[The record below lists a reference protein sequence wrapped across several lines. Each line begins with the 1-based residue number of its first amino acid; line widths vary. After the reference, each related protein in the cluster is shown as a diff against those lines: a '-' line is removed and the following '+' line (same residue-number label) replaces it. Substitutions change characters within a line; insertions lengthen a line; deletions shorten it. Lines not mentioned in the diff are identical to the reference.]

1 MENYL
6 IFATYIVFYCLIH
19 SLLAD
24 PFILKD
30 IYDKWWYRAFYV
42 FQSVILLFPMV
53 FFYFKLPDTPFF
65 TPASP
70 VKEIL
75 LVVFISALLFGL
87 YSAKSYDNMSFFGIK
102 QIKKHLGS
110 GVEHFEVH
118 RELTSHG
125 ALRYVRHPYY
135 FTGIVLLWSR
145 PLFVKDLIL
154 NVVFS
159 LYFILGSINE
169 ERKLKIIFGEQYKK
183 YAENVPMLLPKF
195 VNPMYWLKSKN
206 GKN

>member
-6 IFATYIVFYCLIH
+6 IFATYIVFYCFVH

-30 IYDKWWYRAFYV
+30 IYNEWWYRASYV

-53 FFYFKLPDTPFF
+53 FFYFKLPDTSFF
-65 TPASP
+65 NPASP
-70 VKEIL
+70 IREML
-75 LVVFISALLFGL
+75 LVIFLFALLFGL
-87 YSAKSYDNMSFFGIK
+87 YAAKSYDNKSFLGIK
-102 QIKKHLGS
+102 QIKKHLDS

-145 PLFVKDLIL
+145 PLFVKDLVL
-154 NVVFS
+154 NIVFS

-169 ERKLKIIFGEQYKK
+169 ERKLKIIFGEQYRT

-195 VNPMYWLKSKN
+195 LNPLYWLKK
-206 GKN
+206 

>member
-6 IFATYIVFYCLIH
+6 IFATYIVFYCFVH

-30 IYDKWWYRAFYV
+30 IYNEWWYRASYV

-53 FFYFKLPDTPFF
+53 FFYFKLPDTSFF
-65 TPASP
+65 NPASP
-70 VKEIL
+70 IREML
-75 LVVFISALLFGL
+75 LVIFLFALLFGL
-87 YSAKSYDNMSFFGIK
+87 YAAKSYDNKSFLGIK

-110 GVEHFEVH
+110 GVEHFKVH

-135 FTGIVLLWSR
+135 FTGLVLLWSR
-145 PLFVKDLIL
+145 PLFIKDLIL
-154 NVVFS
+154 NVIFS
-159 LYFILGSINE
+159 LYFVLGSINE
-169 ERKLKIIFGEQYKK
+169 ERKLKKIFGEQYTKYKK
-183 YAENVPMLLPKF
+183 SVPMLLPKF
-195 VNPMYWLKSKN
+195 VNPLYWLKNKE